1 VKEMKASRENFSSG
15 FTVLEL
21 LIVLSIVSVISAFSF
36 PCLLGWQASFL
47 GKLTA
52 QRIASELRLAKIEAL
67 RTGVT
72 TQIIFDPVQD
82 FFTYQGCTS
91 KRVNFPKGVDLCTT
105 NFSRHTILFYPTG
118 TPSMGGTVTIRINEK
133 LLHLIITPVT
143 GRVRISE
150 K

>member
-1 VKEMKASRENFSSG
+1 MKASRENFSPG

-21 LIVLSIVSVISAFSF
+21 LIVISIISIVSVFSF
-36 PCLLGWQASFL
+36 PRLHSWQTSFL

-52 QRIASELRLAKIEAL
+52 QRISSELRLAKIEAL

-72 TQIIFDPVQD
+72 TKIIFDPIQD
-82 FFTYQGCTS
+82 FFTYQGYS
-91 KRVNFPKGVDLCTT
+91 YKRVSFPKGVDLCTT
-105 NFSRHTILFYPTG
+105 NFGQHTVYFYPTG

-133 LLHLIITPVT
+133 LMHLTITPVT
-143 GRVRISE
+143 GRVRIGE